1 MRVAAFVLAVILI
14 PCAVHAQSVTAPP
27 AGAEAPAA
35 GLRMATWN
43 VPGPLT
49 LLSRGSAEFSLPA
62 DISPSPSPP
71 MMQYSRADW
80 ELGRAWLGAIIG
92 TGFAYVADLV
102 VHYESDFSKGNMFL
116 DEKDNAGEV
125 TYNILFYGGLAPY
138 YSLKQL
144 RSVRP
149 LGGSSWGGFLGGVVG
164 SLAGLYYW
172 TDRGKVQDAPGI
184 AVMTGLTAL
193 GTVIGYNFF

>member
-1 MRVAAFVLAVILI
+1 MRVAAFVLAVTLI
-14 PCAVHAQSVTAPP
+14 PCAVHAQLVSTPP
-27 AGAEAPAA
+27 GGTEVPAA
-35 GLRMATWN
+35 GLRMAAWN
-43 VPGPLT
+43 VPGPLS
-49 LLSRGSAEFSLPA
+49 LLSRGSGESPLLVDVSPPA
-62 DISPSPSPP
+62 SAP
-71 MMQYSRADW
+71 MMQYGRADW

-102 VHYESDFSKGNMFL
+102 VHYEGDFSKGNMFL
-116 DEKDNAGEV
+116 NEKDSAGEV

-144 RSVRP
+144 RAVRP
-149 LGGSSWGGFLGGVVG
+149 LGGNSWAGFFGGVVG